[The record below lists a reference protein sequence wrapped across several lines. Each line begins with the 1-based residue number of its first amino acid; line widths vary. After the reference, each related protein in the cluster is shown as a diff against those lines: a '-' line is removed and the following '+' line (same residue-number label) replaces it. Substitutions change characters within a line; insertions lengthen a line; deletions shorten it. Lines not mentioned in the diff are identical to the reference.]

1 MSTTITIHVQG
12 TVLGDEAAVRRIV
25 EALRELI
32 ARKDIHVE
40 WAGEV
45 GCATITPH
53 VRQAWQPRTYQR
65 RQHPAPFAGPDRR
78 SGRRGGRRATDW
90 QAERRQQ
97 PRRQNPPYGAAYY
110 GGLCRSA
117 WRGGRRSADLHR
129 DRRALGISRRG
140 PTLHPLFW
148 LHACMYVGSLGLSPL
163 RTRFCPDC
171 GAPRT
176 TANDRRTGAAE
187 RRHVG

>member
-1 MSTTITIHVQG
+1 MRDPVTITVNVHG
-12 TVLGDEAAVRRIV
+12 NVLGDEAAVRRIV

-97 PRRQNPPYGAAYY
+97 PRRQITFYGTSY
-110 GGLCRSA
+110 GLRRSA
-117 WRGGRRSADLHR
+117 WRGGRRSTDVHR
-129 DRRALGISRRG
+129 ERRALGISRRA
-140 PTLHPLFW
+140 PTIQPMFW
-148 LHACMYVGSLGLSPL
+148 LHSCRGNDLHLH
-163 RTRFCPDC
+163 TRFCPDC
-171 GAPRT
+171 GLERT
-176 TANDRRTGAAE
+176 TFYDRRTGVAE
-187 RRHVG
+187 RRV